1 MTAKKSK
8 RLRASMEK
16 MTAAVAADSP
26 AGAAA
31 SSALPSSLQLV
42 SLDEAVARVAGG
54 SGVKFDESIDVAVHL
69 GVDPKKSD
77 QMVRGAMVLPA
88 GTGRSKRVA
97 VVGNEADC
105 AAALAA
111 GADMAGLDDI
121 IAAIKD
127 GKTDFD
133 VLIATPMVMRQL
145 AAVGKILGP
154 KGLMPN
160 PKDGTVAKDVADAVK
175 KAKSGQV
182 SYRCDKA
189 GIVHASVGRASF
201 AAADIKRNIESLLAA
216 LKRAKPSASK
226 GVYLRR
232 LALSATMG
240 ASVRVDVSSYR

>member
-1 MTAKKSK
+1 MKKSK
-8 RLRASMEK
+8 RLRASVEK
-16 MTAAVAADSP
+16 VATAAGLDA
-26 AGAAA
+26 
-31 SSALPSSLQLV
+31 ALPSSTQLCT
-42 SLDEAVARVAGG
+42 LDAAAAAVAGG

-88 GTGRSKRVA
+88 GTGKSKRVA
-97 VVGNEADC
+97 VIGNEADC

-111 GADMAGLDDI
+111 GADKAGLDDV
-121 IAAIKD
+121 IAEIKE

-133 VLIATPMVMRQL
+133 VLIATPTVMRQL
-145 AAVGKILGP
+145 ATVGKVLGP

-160 PKDGTVAKDVADAVK
+160 PKDGTVAKDVADAVA

-201 AAADIKRNIESLLAA
+201 SAADIKRNIEGLLAA
-216 LKRAKPSASK
+216 LKRAKPSSSK
-226 GVYLRR
+226 GVYLRQM
-232 LALSATMG
+232 AVSATMG
-240 ASVRVDVSSYR
+240 ASVRVDISSYR

>member
-1 MTAKKSK
+1 MKKSK
-8 RLRASMEK
+8 RLRAAAEK
-16 MTAAVAADSP
+16 LAQATS
-26 AGAAA
+26 A
-31 SSALPSSLQLV
+31 SVPTDLC
-42 SLDEAVARVAGG
+42 SLDEAAAAVAGG

-97 VVGNEADC
+97 VVANEADC
-105 AAALAA
+105 QAALAA
-111 GADMAGLDDI
+111 GADKAGLDDI
-121 IAAIKD
+121 INEIKE

-133 VLIATPMVMRQL
+133 VLIAAPMVMRQL

-160 PKDGTVAKDVADAVK
+160 PKDGTVAKDVAEAVK
-175 KAKSGQV
+175 NAKSGQV

-189 GIVHASVGRASF
+189 GIVHATVGRASF
-201 AAADIKRNIESLLAA
+201 SAADIKRNIESLLNA

-232 LALSATMG
+232 LAVSATMG
-240 ASVRVDVSSYR
+240 ASVRVDISSYR

>member
-1 MTAKKSK
+1 
-8 RLRASMEK
+8 MEK
-16 MTAAVAADSP
+16 LAAVSP
-26 AGAAA
+26 SAAGA
-31 SSALPSSLQLV
+31 SSSLQLCT
-42 SLDEAVARVAGG
+42 LDEAAAAVAGG
-54 SGVKFDESIDVAVHL
+54 SGVKFDESIDVAVQL

-105 AAALAA
+105 QAALAA
-111 GADMAGLDDI
+111 GADKAGLDDI
-121 IAAIKD
+121 IAEIKD

-160 PKDGTVAKDVADAVK
+160 PKDGTVAKDIADAVGR
-175 KAKSGQV
+175 AKSGQV

-189 GIVHASVGRASF
+189 GIVHTSVGRASF

-216 LKRAKPSASK
+216 LKRAKPSSSK

-232 LALSATMG
+232 MAVSATMG
-240 ASVRVDVSSYR
+240 ASVLVDISSYR